1 MRQLFNEKDF
11 YRFDRLRDRVFKL
24 IEKELE
30 DDDGGCHK
38 SYEGAIDLTISYPN
52 YFEQENEPYCQIE
65 LHCYLLIN
73 GRHITFDGETMK
85 DALDGFEAWIKE
97 REEWYERSI

>member
-1 MRQLFNEKDF
+1 MKQLFNEKDF
-11 YRFDRLRDRVFKL
+11 YRFGTLRDRVFKL

-30 DDDGGCHK
+30 DDDGGCNK

-52 YFEQENEPYCQIE
+52 YFEQENEPYCRIE

-73 GRHITFDGETMK
+73 GRHKTFDGYTMK
-85 DALDGFEAWIKE
+85 QALDRFEAWVKAKE
-97 REEWYERSI
+97 SRA

>member
-1 MRQLFNEKDF
+1 MKQLYSEKDF

-30 DDDGGCHK
+30 DDDGGGHK

-52 YFEQENEPYCQIE
+52 YFDQEKEPYCQIE
-65 LHCYLLIN
+65 LHCYLLVN
-73 GRHITFDGETMK
+73 GRHITFDGYTMK
-85 DALDGFEAWIKE
+85 KALDRFEAWIKE
-97 REEWYERSI
+97 QEGRYERSI

>member
-1 MRQLFNEKDF
+1 MKQLFNEKDF
-11 YRFDRLRDRVFKL
+11 SRLSMIRERVFKL
-24 IEKELE
+24 IEKNLE
-30 DDDGGCHK
+30 EDSYCK

-85 DALDGFEAWIKE
+85 DALDGFEAWVKE